1 MKWKY
6 TMGKNIKPL
15 ILLGQI
21 LCIFVT
27 WFSSI
32 NSVQAATP
40 PFWKDAGYIYAA
52 NQTPIRK
59 ILEDFCDQFG
69 IVLEISPTVKGTING
84 RLAANSANEFLDRL
98 ALMRKFRWF
107 VYANTL
113 YVTPLNDNVVE
124 KIGITVESSAEA
136 KQALIGIGLFE
147 NRFGW
152 GELPE
157 EQSIIVSGPAEYI
170 KLVKKVLGKPD
181 AKKIDSDIMIFRLK
195 YANADDR
202 EIQYR
207 NRVVVTPGVATI
219 LRNLLQDKR
228 VKGSNTDLG
237 ASMRSPYGG
246 GNNTINGNFNAS
258 GGLPSNP
265 SANSRNPEMN
275 YGGRA
280 PSSPFSFLSGGN
292 GGEVN
297 VALDQVVANTGPQS
311 YASGFNVGASPS
323 KVDKNRV
330 PMVEAD
336 VRMNAVIIR
345 DDSSKREYY
354 QALINEFDQ
363 APKMVEIEAMILDIN
378 RSKLKDLGI
387 DWTVKAGKTAIGV
400 SAVTTGSSLDVL
412 NNALGAGSSILIRN
426 IENFYGRIR
435 ALEQDGEAY
444 VLAKPSII
452 TVDNLGA
459 VLDLNRTAYI
469 RLIGERVADVMP
481 VTAGT
486 LLKVTPRV
494 INEGGSQRVHLVVDI
509 EDGELQEAEGSA
521 TPSVQ
526 RSTISTQAIIEENQ
540 ALVIGGYQSQT
551 DNRSKQRVPVLGD
564 IPVVGSLFTR
574 SNNMNSNKERIFI
587 IVPRAMARN
596 YKRTYGNNVDGTP
609 LPPAPLPISATPST
623 IPQSANGLGQIIY
636 KPAQPTQTN
645 ITQTINKINNINSA
659 NSLNNANSAPS
670 NPFSRTADIAPPTA
684 SSVPVVARPAAAPVM
699 PPPYVPNNSA
709 NTNLPKQSGAIV
721 ANPNTPNS
729 IGSAINSMSSMPTVN
744 PQATS
749 VNATK
754 KAVPTPASAL
764 APQTTQAS
772 QTNSSN
778 ANPKAIRDVSYL
790 LQGKAPQASNNSS
803 AVSAVSTNRRPTN
816 VNLSS
821 NAVTPANLQL
831 TSQLSVAPVTKPVN
845 VNAKTESEKFM
856 TER

>member
-15 ILLGQI
+15 NLLGCI
-21 LCIFVT
+21 LCIFAA
-27 WFSSI
+27 WFGSTSLV
-32 NSVQAATP
+32 NASTP

-69 IVLEISPTVKGTING
+69 IVLEISPSVKGTING
-84 RLAANSANEFLDRL
+84 RIAANSANEFLDRL

-113 YVTPLNDNVVE
+113 YVSMLNDNTVE
-124 KIGITVESSAEA
+124 KLGINSESSNEA

-147 NRFGW
+147 NKFGW

-157 EQSIIVSGPAEYI
+157 DQSVIVSGPAEYV
-170 KLVKKVLGKPD
+170 KLVKKIIGKPEG
-181 AKKIDSDIMIFRLK
+181 KKVESDIMIFRLK

-207 NRVVVTPGVATI
+207 NKVIVTPGVATI

-228 VKGSNTDLG
+228 VKSSNPDLG
-237 ASMRSPYGG
+237 MTARSPYGG
-246 GNNTINGNFNAS
+246 GNNTVNTNFNAS
-258 GGLPSNP
+258 GGLTANP
-265 SANSRNPEMN
+265 LPNTRNPEMN
-275 YGGRA
+275 YGGR
-280 PSSPFSFLSGGN
+280 PTSPFSFLSGGN

-297 VALDQVVANTGPQS
+297 VALDQAAANAGPQN
-311 YASGFNVGASPS
+311 YLSGFNANGGGGSNS

-336 VRMNAVIIR
+336 VRINAVIIR
-345 DDSSKREYY
+345 DDPSRRDYY

-363 APKMVEIEAMILDIN
+363 APKMVEIEAMIIDIN

-387 DWTVKAGKTAIGV
+387 DWTVKAGKTSIGV
-400 SAVTTGSSLDVL
+400 SAVTSGSSLDVL
-412 NNALGAGSSILIRN
+412 NNALGAGSSILVRN
-426 IENFYGRIR
+426 VENFYGRIR

-452 TVDNLGA
+452 TIDNLGA

-494 INEGGSQRVHLVVDI
+494 ITEGSTQRVHLVVDI
-509 EDGELQEAEGSA
+509 EDGELQEVEGSA

-551 DNRSKQRVPVLGD
+551 DNRSKQRIPVLGD
-564 IPVVGSLFTR
+564 IPLIGSLFTR
-574 SNNMNSNKERIFI
+574 TNNTNSNKERIFI

-609 LPPAPLPISATPST
+609 LPPGPLLPVVPTQT
-623 IPQSANGLGQIIY
+623 MQQSSNGLGQIIY
-636 KPAQPTQTN
+636 KSAQPVQTN
-645 ITQTINKINNINSA
+645 ITQTINKINNINSS
-659 NSLNNANSAPS
+659 NSLNNSSTSTSNIIPNNPFARSADTAPPSVSLPLASRQLSSVLSSAPNNIINAAKS
-670 NPFSRTADIAPPTA
+670 NINTDKVNNAIA
-684 SSVPVVARPAAAPVM
+684 
-699 PPPYVPNNSA
+699 
-709 NTNLPKQSGAIV
+709 
-721 ANPNTPNS
+721 ANPSNLNKGSVVNS
-729 IGSAINSMSSMPTVN
+729 INSMPAGNSRPPAIQSSSPNINNAAKKSVPAGTSANN
-744 PQATS
+744 P
-749 VNATK
+749 NA
-754 KAVPTPASAL
+754 V
-764 APQTTQAS
+764 
-772 QTNSSN
+772 
-778 ANPKAIRDVSYL
+778 RDVSYL
-790 LQGKAPQASNNSS
+790 LQGKSQAVQNKSS
-803 AVSAVSTNRRPTN
+803 ASIN
-816 VNLSS
+816 VKAN
-821 NAVTPANLQL
+821 NLQL
-831 TSQLSVAPVTKPVN
+831 SSQLSNMPAVKSGLSTV
-845 VNAKTESEKFM
+845 AKTDSEKFL

>member
-27 WFSSI
+27 WF
-32 NSVQAATP
+32 NSVSLVHAATP

-69 IVLEISPTVKGTING
+69 IILEISPSVKGTING

-113 YVTPLNDNVVE
+113 YVSTLSDNVVE
-124 KIGITVESSAEA
+124 KLNINSESSSEA

-157 EQSIIVSGPAEYI
+157 EQSIIVSGPAEYV
-170 KLVKKVLGKPD
+170 KLVKKVIGKPEN
-181 AKKIDSDIMIFRLK
+181 KKIDSDIMIFRLK

-207 NRVVVTPGVATI
+207 NRVVITPGVATI

-237 ASMRSPYGG
+237 SSMRNPYG
-246 GNNTINGNFNAS
+246 NGNVTNGNINAT
-258 GGLPSNP
+258 GGLAPN
-265 SANSRNPEMN
+265 AMVGAKNPEMN
-275 YGGRA
+275 YGGRT
-280 PSSPFSFLSGGN
+280 PNSPFSFLSGGN

-297 VALDQVVANTGPQS
+297 VALDQTVANATPQN
-311 YASGFNVGASPS
+311 YISGFNYNGSNTS
-323 KVDKNRV
+323 KADKNRV

-345 DDSSKREYY
+345 DDSSKKEYY

-363 APKMVEIEAMILDIN
+363 SPKMVEIEAMIIDIN

-387 DWTVKAGKTAIGV
+387 DWTVKAGKTSIGV
-400 SAVTTGSSLDVL
+400 SAVATGSSLDVL
-412 NNALGAGSSILIRN
+412 NNALGAGSSILVRN

-452 TVDNLGA
+452 TIDNLGA

-494 INEGGSQRVHLVVDI
+494 INEGGAQRVHLVVDI
-509 EDGELQEAEGSA
+509 EDGELQEVEGSA

-564 IPVVGSLFTR
+564 IPVLGSLFTR
-574 SNNMNSNKERIFI
+574 TNNTNSNKERIFI

-609 LPPAPLPISATPST
+609 LPPGPLPITSAPAT
-623 IPQSANGLGQIIY
+623 ISHSSNGLGQIIY
-636 KPAQPTQTN
+636 SQAQPAQTN

-659 NSLNNANSAPS
+659 NSLNSLNNSSTLPN
-670 NPFSRTADIAPPTA
+670 NPFTRSADIAPSPANIAVKNTA
-684 SSVPVVARPAAAPVM
+684 VKPVNTNMTPSLSTNTANVNTSRA
-699 PPPYVPNNSA
+699 NSA
-709 NTNLPKQSGAIV
+709 II
-721 ANPNTPNS
+721 ANPRTSSAVNS
-729 IGSAINSMSSMPTVN
+729 IGNVNNSS
-744 PQATS
+744 
-749 VNATK
+749 
-754 KAVPTPASAL
+754 
-764 APQTTQAS
+764 S
-772 QTNSSN
+772 QTNQN
-778 ANPKAIRDVSYL
+778 QTQIPKGAVRDVSYL
-790 LQGKAPQASNNSS
+790 LQGKTAPVQNN
-803 AVSAVSTNRRPTN
+803 AAAVSTAVNRNKTN
-816 VNLSS
+816 ANINTS
-821 NAVTPANLQL
+821 NNLQL
-831 TSQLSVAPVTKPVN
+831 SGQLSTMSAAKPVK
-845 VNAKTESEKFM
+845 ATKTEGDKFL

>member
-1 MKWKY
+1 MEWKY

-15 ILLGQI
+15 ILLGKI

-27 WFSSI
+27 WFSSTTL
-32 NSVQAATP
+32 VHAATP

-69 IVLEISPTVKGTING
+69 IILEISPSVKGTING

-113 YVTPLNDNVVE
+113 YVSTLNDNVVE
-124 KIGITVESSAEA
+124 KLGINSESSSEA

-157 EQSIIVSGPAEYI
+157 EQSIIVSGPAEYV
-170 KLVKKVLGKPD
+170 KLVKKVIGKPET
-181 AKKIDSDIMIFRLK
+181 KKIDSDIMIFRLK

-228 VKGSNTDLG
+228 VKSSNSDLG
-237 ASMRSPYGG
+237 ASLRQPYGG
-246 GNNTINGNFNAS
+246 GGNSVNSNFNAT

-265 SANSRNPEMN
+265 MANSRNPEMN
-275 YGGRA
+275 YGGR
-280 PSSPFSFLSGGN
+280 PTSPFSFLSGGN

-297 VALDQVVANTGPQS
+297 VALDQTVANTGPQN
-311 YASGFNVGASPS
+311 YISGFNSHGNSGGS

-345 DDSSKREYY
+345 DDSSKKEYY

-363 APKMVEIEAMILDIN
+363 SPKMVEIEAMIIDIN

-387 DWTVKAGKTAIGV
+387 DWTVKAGKTSIGV
-400 SAVTTGSSLDVL
+400 SAVATGSSLDVL

-452 TVDNLGA
+452 TIDNLGA

-494 INEGGSQRVHLVVDI
+494 INEGGSVRVHLVVDI
-509 EDGELQEAEGSA
+509 EDGELQEVEGSA

-551 DNRSKQRVPVLGD
+551 DHRSKQRVPVLGD
-564 IPVVGSLFTR
+564 IPVIGGLFTR
-574 SNNMNSNKERIFI
+574 SNNTNSNKERIFI

-609 LPPAPLPISATPST
+609 LPPGPLPITPTPATISHST
-623 IPQSANGLGQIIY
+623 NGLGQIIY
-636 KPAQPTQTN
+636 GQAQPAQTN
-645 ITQTINKINNINSA
+645 ITQTINKINNINSV
-659 NSLNNANSAPS
+659 NSLSNTSTLPS
-670 NPFSRTADIAPPTA
+670 NPFSRSADVAPPVRSTNTNMVPSLITNSPNINTSRA
-684 SSVPVVARPAAAPVM
+684 NSAIIANPRTSSAVNSISSSVP
-699 PPPYVPNNSA
+699 A
-709 NTNLPKQSGAIV
+709 N
-721 ANPNTPNS
+721 
-729 IGSAINSMSSMPTVN
+729 
-744 PQATS
+744 S
-749 VNATK
+749 VNGSNK
-754 KAVPTPASAL
+754 SSSVNNG
-764 APQTTQAS
+764 QT
-772 QTNSSN
+772 
-778 ANPKAIRDVSYL
+778 NPKAVRDVSYL
-790 LQGKAPQASNNSS
+790 LQGKPAPIVQNNVS
-803 AVSAVSTNRRPTN
+803 VSAVNRNKVNTQTNINT
-816 VNLSS
+816 S
-821 NAVTPANLQL
+821 NNLQL
-831 TSQLSVAPVTKPVN
+831 SGQLSTMPETKPVKLT
-845 VNAKTESEKFM
+845 KTDGDKFL

>member
-27 WFSSI
+27 WFSSTA
-32 NSVQAATP
+32 SVHAATP

-59 ILEDFCDQFG
+59 ILEDFCEKFG
-69 IVLEISPTVKGTING
+69 IILEISPSVKGTING

-113 YVTPLNDNVVE
+113 YVSTLNDNVVE
-124 KIGITVESSAEA
+124 KLGITSESSSEA
-136 KQALIGIGLFE
+136 KQALVGIGLFE
-147 NRFGW
+147 NKFGW

-157 EQSIIVSGPAEYI
+157 EQSVIVSGPAEYV
-170 KLVKKVLGKPD
+170 KLVKKVIGKPE

-237 ASMRSPYGG
+237 ASMRHPYGG
-246 GNNTINGNFNAS
+246 GNNSINSNFNAT

-265 SANSRNPEMN
+265 MANSRNPEMN
-275 YGGRA
+275 YGGR
-280 PSSPFSFLSGGN
+280 PTSPFSFLSGGN

-297 VALDQVVANTGPQS
+297 VSLDQTVANTGPQNHI
-311 YASGFNVGASPS
+311 SGFNSHGGGGS
-323 KVDKNRV
+323 KADKNRV

-345 DDSSKREYY
+345 DDSSKKEYY

-363 APKMVEIEAMILDIN
+363 SPKMVEIEAMIIDIN

-387 DWTVKAGKTAIGV
+387 DWTVKAGKTSIGV
-400 SAVTTGSSLDVL
+400 SAVATGSSLDVL
-412 NNALGAGSSILIRN
+412 NNALGAGSSILVRN

-452 TVDNLGA
+452 TIDNLGA

-494 INEGGSQRVHLVVDI
+494 ISEGGAQRVHLVVDI
-509 EDGELQEAEGSA
+509 EDGELQETEGSA

-551 DNRSKQRVPVLGD
+551 DHRSKQRVPVLGD
-564 IPVVGSLFTR
+564 IPLIGGLFTR
-574 SNNMNSNKERIFI
+574 SNNTNSNKERIFI

-609 LPPAPLPISATPST
+609 LPPGPLPIASAPAT
-623 IPQSANGLGQIIY
+623 ISHSLNGLGQIIY
-636 KPAQPTQTN
+636 NNQAQPAQTN

-659 NSLNNANSAPS
+659 NSLNSLNNSSTLPN
-670 NPFSRTADIAPPTA
+670 NPFSRNADVAPPVTSVTNSRNTNMA
-684 SSVPVVARPAAAPVM
+684 SGLSI
-699 PPPYVPNNSA
+699 NNSNINTSRA
-709 NTNLPKQSGAIV
+709 NSATI
-721 ANPNTPNS
+721 ANPRSVSAVNS
-729 IGSAINSMSSMPTVN
+729 IGGMQTASVAQVINT
-744 PQATS
+744 TS
-749 VNATK
+749 RTNKNNT
-754 KAVPTPASAL
+754 ASGANKINN
-764 APQTTQAS
+764 S
-772 QTNSSN
+772 QTNQNS
-778 ANPKAIRDVSYL
+778 NPKSVRDVSYL
-790 LQGKAPQASNNSS
+790 LHGKPASVQNASVLS
-803 AVSAVSTNRRPTN
+803 VGNRGKNDINT
-816 VNLSS
+816 S
-821 NAVTPANLQL
+821 NNLQL
-831 TSQLSVAPVTKPVN
+831 SGQLSNIPVAKPVKLT
-845 VNAKTESEKFM
+845 KTENEKFL

>member
-1 MKWKY
+1 
-6 TMGKNIKPL
+6 MGKNIKPL

-21 LCIFVT
+21 FCIFVT
-27 WFSSI
+27 WFSSAALV
-32 NSVQAATP
+32 NAATP

-69 IVLEISPTVKGTING
+69 IILEISPSVKGTING

-113 YVTPLNDNVVE
+113 YVSTLNDNVVE
-124 KIGITVESSAEA
+124 KLGINSESSSEA

-157 EQSIIVSGPAEYI
+157 EQSVIISGPAEYV
-170 KLVKKVLGKPD
+170 KLVKKVIGKPET
-181 AKKIDSDIMIFRLK
+181 KKIDSDIMIFRLK

-207 NRVVVTPGVATI
+207 NKVVVTPGVATI

-228 VKGSNTDLG
+228 VKGSNPDLG
-237 ASMRSPYGG
+237 AALRSPYGG
-246 GNNTINGNFNAS
+246 GNNSINSNFNAT

-265 SANSRNPEMN
+265 MANSRNLEMN
-275 YGGRA
+275 YGGR
-280 PSSPFSFLSGGN
+280 PTSPFSFLSGGN
-292 GGEVN
+292 GAEVN
-297 VALDQVVANTGPQS
+297 VALDQTVANAGPQN
-311 YASGFNVGASPS
+311 YLSGFNSNGSSSNS

-336 VRMNAVIIR
+336 VRMNAIIIR
-345 DDSSKREYY
+345 DDSSKKEYY

-363 APKMVEIEAMILDIN
+363 APKMVEIEAMIIDIN

-387 DWTVKAGKTAIGV
+387 DWTVKAGKTSIGV
-400 SAVTTGSSLDVL
+400 SAVTSGSSLDVL
-412 NNALGAGSSILIRN
+412 NNALGSGSSILVRN

-452 TVDNLGA
+452 TIDNLGA

-509 EDGELQEAEGSA
+509 EDGELQEVEGSA

-564 IPVVGSLFTR
+564 IPVIGSLFTR
-574 SNNMNSNKERIFI
+574 TNNTNSSKERIFI
-587 IVPRAMARN
+587 IVPRAIARN

-609 LPPAPLPISATPST
+609 LPPGPLPITPTPATISH
-623 IPQSANGLGQIIY
+623 SSNGLGQIIY
-636 KPAQPTQTN
+636 GQAQPAQTN
-645 ITQTINKINNINSA
+645 ITQTINKINNINST
-659 NSLNNANSAPS
+659 NSLNNTNKLPN
-670 NPFSRTADIAPPTA
+670 NPFSRSADIAPPPTNI
-684 SSVPVVARPAAAPVM
+684 AAVKNTIFKPL
-699 PPPYVPNNSA
+699 
-709 NTNLPKQSGAIV
+709 NTNINTSKVTSASI
-721 ANPNTPNS
+721 ANPRT
-729 IGSAINSMSSMPTVN
+729 ISAVN
-744 PQATS
+744 S
-749 VNATK
+749 VNK
-754 KAVPTPASAL
+754 GNVNNNIQVNQNL
-764 APQTTQAS
+764 
-772 QTNSSN
+772 NSKN
-778 ANPKAIRDVSYL
+778 IRDVSYL
-790 LQGKAPQASNNSS
+790 LKGKSASLQN
-803 AVSAVSTNRRPTN
+803 
-816 VNLSS
+816 
-821 NAVTPANLQL
+821 NAVVYTVNRSKNNINTTNNLQL
-831 TSQLSVAPVTKPVN
+831 SGQLSNIPTTKP
-845 VNAKTESEKFM
+845 AKLTKTDSDKFL

>member
-1 MKWKY
+1 
-6 TMGKNIKPL
+6 MGKNIRPL
-15 ILLGQI
+15 ILLRYI

-27 WFSSI
+27 WFSS
-32 NSVQAATP
+32 NALVNASTP

-69 IVLEISPTVKGTING
+69 IVLEISPTIKGTING
-84 RLAANSANEFLDRL
+84 RIAANSANEFLDRL

-113 YVTPLNDNVVE
+113 YVSPLNDNTVE
-124 KIGITVESSAEA
+124 KLGINSDSSSET
-136 KQALIGIGLFE
+136 KQALIGIGLYE
-147 NRFGW
+147 NKFGW

-157 EQSIIVSGPAEYI
+157 DHSVIVSGPSEYV
-170 KLVKKVLGKPD
+170 KLVKKVIGKPEG
-181 AKKIDSDIMIFRLK
+181 KKVDSDIMIFRLK

-207 NRVVVTPGVATI
+207 NKVVVTPGVATI

-228 VKGSNTDLG
+228 VKSSNPDLG
-237 ASMRSPYGG
+237 MATRSTYGG
-246 GNNTINGNFNAS
+246 GNNTINTNFNAS
-258 GGLPSNP
+258 GGLSGNP
-265 SANSRNPEMN
+265 SANSRNVEMN

-292 GGEVN
+292 GGETN
-297 VALDQVVANTGPQS
+297 IALDQTVANTGPQN
-311 YASGFNVGASPS
+311 YMSGFNSNGTNNS

-336 VRMNAVIIR
+336 TRMNAVIIR
-345 DDSSKREYY
+345 DDPTRRDYY

-363 APKMVEIEAMILDIN
+363 SPKMVEIEAMIIDIN

-400 SAVTTGSSLDVL
+400 SAVATGSSLDVL

-494 INEGGSQRVHLVVDI
+494 ITEGNSQRVHLVVDI
-509 EDGELQEAEGSA
+509 EDGELQETEGSA

-551 DNRSKQRVPVLGD
+551 DHRSKQRIPVLSN
-564 IPVVGSLFTR
+564 IPLVGNLFTR
-574 SNNMNSNKERIFI
+574 TNNTNSNKERIFI

-596 YKRTYGNNVDGTP
+596 YKRTYGNNVEGTP
-609 LPPAPLPISATPST
+609 LPPGPLPITAAPST
-623 IPQSANGLGQIIY
+623 IARSPNGLGQIVY
-636 KPAQPTQTN
+636 SPTQNAQTN
-645 ITQTINKINNINSA
+645 ITQTINKINNINSTN
-659 NSLNNANSAPS
+659 NSNSNSVPN
-670 NPFSRTADIAPPTA
+670 NPFARGADIAPPPPA
-684 SSVPVVARPAAAPVM
+684 SLPAASRQLVNTTTSKSNVNTARA
-699 PPPYVPNNSA
+699 NN
-709 NTNLPKQSGAIV
+709 GIV
-721 ANPNTPNS
+721 NNPNTLNTS
-729 IGSAINSMSSMPTVN
+729 SAVNSMSTVPSIN
-744 PQATS
+744 SQQTS
-749 VNATK
+749 VNNTA
-754 KAVPTPASAL
+754 PARK
-764 APQTTQAS
+764 TTQTS
-772 QTNSSN
+772 
-778 ANPKAIRDVSYL
+778 ANPKAVRDVSYL
-790 LQGKAPQASNNSS
+790 LQGRQTAPAQVSQNNS
-803 AVSAVSTNRRPTN
+803 VLINQGSTNAGIN
-816 VNLSS
+816 
-821 NAVTPANLQL
+821 NLQL
-831 TSQLSVAPVTKPVN
+831 SNQLSLPKTQSGAS
-845 VNAKTESEKFM
+845 AKKASDRFL